1 MLEKT
6 YEPAEIESRIHAAW
20 MRAEA
25 FKAGTPERAT
35 APAYC
40 IVIPPPNVTGSLHMG
55 HALNNTLQDVLC
67 RFERMRGKDVLWQPG
82 TDHAGI
88 ATQLV
93 VERQMM
99 ERQEP
104 DRRRI
109 GREKFI
115 EKVWAWKAESG
126 GTIVNQLKRLGA
138 SCDWSRERFTMD
150 EGLSKAV
157 LKVFVDLYN
166 EGLIYKDKRLVNWDP
181 EFQTALSNLEVE
193 MVEVNGH
200 LWHFKYPLAN
210 GETYPHPTAF
220 DAAGSPNDW
229 EQRDYIVVATTR
241 PETMLGDTA
250 VAVHPEDARYRYLIG
265 KKAIL
270 PLVRRPIPIIA
281 DEYSDPEK
289 GSGAV
294 KITPAHDFNDYEVYR
309 RHPEIGIIN
318 IFDAKALL
326 NDAVPEKY
334 RGLDRFVARKRVVAD
349 LEALGLV
356 EKIEPNLHPVPHAQ
370 RGDAVI
376 EPWLS
381 DQWYVDAKILA
392 EKATAAVEDG
402 RTKFVPRNWEK
413 TYFEWMRNIQ
423 PWCISRQLWWGHQIP
438 AWYGPEDPRTY
449 GQKPIVDMGGKAA
462 FHQEIFVAFTEE
474 QAVCAA
480 RAFYPEGT
488 PISVARSQEEHDQ
501 WLRAYV
507 YGNTSKLPIVLKRD
521 PDVLDT
527 WFSSGLWPFSTL
539 GWPDE
544 TEELKRFYP
553 TNALVTGFDIIFFW
567 VARMMMMG
575 LHFMKEVP
583 FHDVYIHALVRDE
596 RGQKMSKTKGNV
608 MDPLD
613 IIDGIDLDRLIQK
626 RVDGLLRKEDASR
639 IARDTRKDYPGGIHP
654 YGADA
659 LRFTLAAMAAQG
671 RDIKLSLKA
680 VEGYRNFATK
690 LWNAARFAQL
700 NKCALRKGFNPKSV
714 EQTVNRWIAGEVE
727 RAAAAVTA
735 GIEGYKFNEAA
746 GAIYEFVWGTF
757 CDWYLELIKPIFEG
771 EDEAAKAE
779 TRATTAWALDQILAL
794 LHPFM
799 PFITEELWDRLAAGG
814 TARASLLCLS
824 SWPEF
829 EGLAD
834 ADADAEIGWLVQLI
848 GEVRSVR
855 NEMNVPG
862 GAKVPLVLIGAKKVE
877 RARAERHEGTIK
889 RIARIDEMSFAR
901 TAPRGSAQIVIGET
915 TAALPL
921 AGVIDMVAE
930 RTRLEREFDK
940 TQAEIAKID
949 AKLGNAAFVAKA
961 PPEVVEENRE
971 RRTAFEATAR
981 KLKAALLRVEAAL

>member
-6 YEPAEIESRIHAAW
+6 YEPAEIEARIHAEW
-20 MRAEA
+20 MKAEA
-25 FKAGTPERAT
+25 FKAGRPERAKAQT
-35 APAYC
+35 YC

-93 VERQMM
+93 VERQML

-138 SCDWSRERFTMD
+138 SCDWGRERFTMD

-157 LKVFVDLYN
+157 LEVFVDLYN

-181 EFQTALSNLEVE
+181 EFQTALSNLEVA

-200 LWHFKYPLAN
+200 LWHFRYPLK
-210 GETYPHPTAF
+210 EVPSKF
-220 DAAGSPNDW
+220 
-229 EQRDYIVVATTR
+229 IVVATTR

-250 VAVHPEDARYRYLIG
+250 VAVHPEDGRYKDLVG
-265 KKAIL
+265 KTVVL
-270 PLVRRPIPIIA
+270 PLVGREIPIIA

-309 RHPEIGIIN
+309 RHPEIGLVN
-318 IFDAKALL
+318 IFDAKAQL

-356 EKIEPNLHPVPHAQ
+356 EKIEAHTHAVPHAQ
-370 RGDAVI
+370 RGEAVV
-376 EPWLS
+376 EPWLT
-381 DQWYVDAKILA
+381 DQWYVNAAELA
-392 EKATAAVEDG
+392 RRAITAVESG
-402 RTKFVPRNWEK
+402 NTRFVPSNWEK

-438 AWYGPEDPRTY
+438 AWYGPEDPRIY
-449 GQKPIVDMGGKAA
+449 GQKPMVDMGGKAA
-462 FHQEIFVAFTEE
+462 FHEEIFVAFAEE
-474 QAVCAA
+474 EAVRAA
-480 RAFYPEGT
+480 KAFYPEGT
-488 PISVARSQEEHDQ
+488 PVSVARSKQEYDQ
-501 WLRAYV
+501 WLREYV
-507 YGNTSKLPIVLKRD
+507 YGNSSKQRIVLRRD
-521 PDVLDT
+521 EDVLDT
-527 WFSSGLWPFSTL
+527 WFSSALWPFSTL
-539 GWPDE
+539 GWPDQ
-544 TEELKRFYP
+544 TNELARFYP
-553 TNALVTGFDIIFFW
+553 TSVLVTGFDIIFFW

-575 LHFMKEVP
+575 LHFMKEIP

-596 RGQKMSKTKGNV
+596 RGAKMSKTKGNV

-613 IIDGIDLDRLIQK
+613 IIDGVDLDTLIEK
-626 RVDGLLRKEDASR
+626 RTSGLLRREDAGR
-639 IARDTRKDYPGGIHP
+639 IARDTRKDYPNGIAA

-659 LRFTLAAMAAQG
+659 LRFTLAALAAQG
-671 RDIKLSLKA
+671 RDVKLSMKT

-690 LWNAARFAQL
+690 LWNASRFAEM
-700 NKCALRKGFNPKSV
+700 NKCVRQPDFDPKAV

-727 RAAAAVTA
+727 RTVSAVTV
-735 GIEGYKFNEAA
+735 GIETYKFNEAA
-746 GAIYEFVWGTF
+746 GAVYEFVWGTF
-757 CDWYLELIKPIFEG
+757 CDWYLELIKPILESG
-771 EDEAAKAE
+771 DEAAKAE
-779 TRATTAWALDQILAL
+779 TRATTAWALDQILKL

-799 PFITEELWDRLAAGG
+799 PFITEELWDRLAADRGK
-814 TARASLLCLS
+814 REQLLCLS
-824 SWPEF
+824 DWPVL
-829 EGLAD
+829 EGLVNAD
-834 ADADAEIGWLVQLI
+834 ADADIGWLVGLVS
-848 GEVRSVR
+848 EVRSVR
-855 NEMNVPG
+855 SEMNVPAS
-862 GAKVPLVLIGAKKVE
+862 AKIPLVMIAAGKSV
-877 RARAERHEGTIK
+877 RARSERHEDTIK
-889 RIARIDEMSFAR
+889 RLARLDSMSFA
-901 TAPRGSAQIVIGET
+901 TKVPKGSAQMVASGT

-921 AGVIDMVAE
+921 SGVIDMDAE
-930 RTRLEREFDK
+930 RARLKREIDK
-940 TQAEIAKID
+940 ALAEIAKVD
-949 AKLGNAAFVAKA
+949 AKLANAAFLAKA

-971 RRTAFEATAR
+971 RKAAFEATVR
-981 KLKAALLRVEAAL
+981 KLQAALKRVEDA